1 MQRRRLHSRGGIV
14 PIAATGIIVL
24 LVLSGLAFSQETK
37 QPVEDSTIVF
47 GTVQQPP
54 PQPMP
59 TFRNSWGINLLVST
73 NGFGLGS
80 FLRHEY
86 SDDISGYVDFSI
98 SEAKDDAEKDY
109 IDYFGNTYTPGKIN
123 RFLVLPLYVGIEK
136 RLFQDEIVDNFRPY
150 VNAAAGPVMIY
161 VFPYNEEYFTA
172 LGDGHPK
179 YTMGGYVGM
188 GAYFGSERSSILGLN
203 IRYYYIP
210 YPGGIESLQYT
221 APKTQFGG
229 FFITLNF
236 GSAW

>member
-1 MQRRRLHSRGGIV
+1 MRTR
-14 PIAATGIIVL
+14 PISVGALAAGCGTML
-24 LVLSGLAFSQETK
+24 LLIGAGQALGQESK
-37 QPVEDSTIVF
+37 RPANDSTIVF
-47 GTVQQPP
+47 GTLQQPP
-54 PQPMP
+54 PPLPTP
-59 TFRNSWGINLLVST
+59 TFRNAWGMDLLVST
-73 NGFGLGS
+73 SGFGLGT

-86 SDDISGYVDFSI
+86 SDDFSGFIDFSV
-98 SEAKDDAEKDY
+98 SEAKDEAEKDY

-150 VNAAAGPVMIY
+150 VNAAVGPAMIY

-179 YTMGGYVGM
+179 YTMGGYIGM
-188 GAYFGSERSSILGLN
+188 GAYFGERSSLLGLN
-203 IRYYYIP
+203 LRYYFIP

-221 APKTQFGG
+221 APKKEFGG

-236 GSAW
+236 GSSW